1 MITVLSGGTGTPKL
15 LMGLQRVLARDSIC
29 VVANTA
35 EDTLVSGSRMSP
47 DLDSVI
53 YALAGVID
61 QQKWYG
67 MADDTFHTYDAML
80 AFGYNELLR
89 MGDKDRA
96 TKLYRTVR
104 LSEGATLSQ
113 VTREQC
119 ERWNIEE
126 RVFPMSDDPVQT
138 IVSTDEGP
146 LTFHEFWV
154 RDRGRHIVDAVA
166 FNGSDTATITGELR
180 ACIEASD
187 VVLIGPSNP
196 VTSILPILSV
206 SEIYELCKEKRTVA
220 VSPLVGSGAFS
231 GPATTL
237 MHGLGYTLS
246 AVGVA
251 EIYHSILDDIII
263 DTSDA
268 ALVPELEEMGLGV
281 HATDIFMKDLY
292 TSRALGEDIKRYLV
306 ID

>member
-15 LMGLQRVLARDSIC
+15 LMGLQRVLPRDSLC

-35 EDTLVSGSRMSP
+35 EDTFVSGCHMSP

-67 MADDTFHTYDAML
+67 LADDTFHTYDSML

-104 LSEGATLSQ
+104 LSEGATLTH
-113 VTREQC
+113 VAHELC
-119 ERWNIEE
+119 DRWNIEE
-126 RVFPMSDDPVQT
+126 RVFPMSDDTVQT
-138 IVSTDEGP
+138 VVSTDDGP

-154 RDRGRHIVDAVA
+154 RDHGRHTVHAVA
-166 FNGSDTATITGELR
+166 FDGSDKAKITDELR
-180 ACIEASD
+180 GCIEASD
-187 VVLIGPSNP
+187 LILIGPSNP

-206 SEIYELCKEKRTVA
+206 SEIFELCKEKRTVA
-220 VSPLVGSGAFS
+220 VSPIVGSGAFS

-263 DTSDA
+263 DSSDE
-268 ALVPELEEMGLGV
+268 ALVPELEDMGLRV
-281 HATDIFMKDLY
+281 HTTDIFMKDLY
-292 TSRALGEDIKRYLV
+292 TSRTLGEDIKRYLV